1 MMTDAVVELIAARRV
16 IEIAQHLS
24 TSLEVFAP
32 KAELVELLLAARS
45 RDRVAKPQKDVL
57 LEIVTSGPQGPR
69 GDSGAKASL
78 SDHPDNALS
87 ATAEGTLFAPYLE
100 YSTIDW

>member
-1 MMTDAVVELIAARRV
+1 V

-32 KAELVELLLAARS
+32 IAELVELPLLPAA
-45 RDRVAKPQKDVL
+45 VIELQNQKNVL

-87 ATAEGTLFAPYLE
+87 ATAEGTLFAPYLD
-100 YSTIDW
+100 YSTTDW

>member
-1 MMTDAVVELIAARRV
+1 MMTDAVVEVIAARRV

-32 KAELVELLLAARS
+32 KAELVELLLAPAS
-45 RDRVAKPQKDVL
+45 VIALPPLKDVL
-57 LEIVTSGPQGPR
+57 LEIVPSGPQGPR

>member
-1 MMTDAVVELIAARRV
+1 MMTDAVVEVIAARCV

-32 KAELVELLLAARS
+32 KAELVELLLAPA
-45 RDRVAKPQKDVL
+45 VVIELQPQKNAL

>member
-1 MMTDAVVELIAARRV
+1 MMTDAVVEVIEARRV

-32 KAELVELLLAARS
+32 IAELVELPLLPAA
-45 RDRVAKPQKDVL
+45 VIELQNQKNAL
-57 LEIVTSGPQGPR
+57 LEIVTSGPQGSR
-69 GDSGAKASL
+69 GDSGAKASV

>member
-32 KAELVELLLAARS
+32 KAEMVELLLAHAA
-45 RDRVAKPQKDVL
+45 VIELQPQKDVL

>member
-1 MMTDAVVELIAARRV
+1 MTDAVVEVIKARRV

-24 TSLEVFAP
+24 TSLEVLAP
-32 KAELVELLLAARS
+32 IAELVELPLLPAA
-45 RDRVAKPQKDVL
+45 VIELQNQKNVL

-69 GDSGAKASL
+69 GDSGAKASV

-100 YSTIDW
+100 YSTTDW

>member
-1 MMTDAVVELIAARRV
+1 MMTDAVVEVIAARRV

-32 KAELVELLLAARS
+32 KAELVELLLAPAA
-45 RDRVAKPQKDVL
+45 VIELQPQKDVL

-69 GDSGAKASL
+69 SDSGAKASL

>member
-1 MMTDAVVELIAARRV
+1 MMTDAVVEVIAARRV

-32 KAELVELLLAARS
+32 KAELVELLLAPAG
-45 RDRVAKPQKDVL
+45 VIELQPQKDVL

>member
-1 MMTDAVVELIAARRV
+1 MMTDPVVEVIAARRV
-16 IEIAQHLS
+16 IEIVQHLS
-24 TSLEVFAP
+24 TSLEVFTP
-32 KAELVELLLAARS
+32 KAELVELLLAPAA
-45 RDRVAKPQKDVL
+45 VIELQAQKDVL

>member
-1 MMTDAVVELIAARRV
+1 MMTDAVVEVIAARRV

-24 TSLEVFAP
+24 TSLEVFTP
-32 KAELVELLLAARS
+32 KAELVELLLAPAA
-45 RDRVAKPQKDVL
+45 VIELQLQEDVL

-87 ATAEGTLFAPYLE
+87 ATAE
-100 YSTIDW
+100 

>member
-1 MMTDAVVELIAARRV
+1 MMTDAVVEVIAARRV

-32 KAELVELLLAARS
+32 KAELVELLLAPAA
-45 RDRVAKPQKDVL
+45 VIELQPQKDVL
-57 LEIVTSGPQGPR
+57 LEIVTSGPQGPC

>member
-1 MMTDAVVELIAARRV
+1 M

-32 KAELVELLLAARS
+32 IAELVELPLLPAA
-45 RDRVAKPQKDVL
+45 VIELQNQKNVL

-69 GDSGAKASL
+69 GDSGAKASV

-100 YSTIDW
+100 YSTTDW

>member
-1 MMTDAVVELIAARRV
+1 MMTDAVVEVIAARRV

-32 KAELVELLLAARS
+32 KAKLVELLLAPAA
-45 RDRVAKPQKDVL
+45 VIELQPQKDVL

>member
-1 MMTDAVVELIAARRV
+1 MMTDAVVEVIEARRV

-24 TSLEVFAP
+24 TSLEVLAP
-32 KAELVELLLAARS
+32 IAELVELPLLPAA
-45 RDRVAKPQKDVL
+45 VIELQNQKNAL

-69 GDSGAKASL
+69 GDSGAKASV

-100 YSTIDW
+100 YSTTDW

>member
-1 MMTDAVVELIAARRV
+1 MMTDAVVEVIAARRV

-24 TSLEVFAP
+24 TSLEIFAP
-32 KAELVELLLAARS
+32 KAELVEFLLAPAA
-45 RDRVAKPQKDVL
+45 VIELQTQTDVL

>member
-1 MMTDAVVELIAARRV
+1 MMTDAVVEVIAARRV

-32 KAELVELLLAARS
+32 KAELVELLLAPAA
-45 RDRVAKPQKDVL
+45 VIELQPQKDVL

-87 ATAEGTLFAPYLE
+87 ATAEGKLFAPYLE

>member
-1 MMTDAVVELIAARRV
+1 MMTDAVVEVIEARRV

-24 TSLEVFAP
+24 TNLEVFAP
-32 KAELVELLLAARS
+32 IAELVELPLLPAA
-45 RDRVAKPQKDVL
+45 VIELQNQKNAL

-69 GDSGAKASL
+69 GDSGAKASV

-100 YSTIDW
+100 YSTTDW

>member
-32 KAELVELLLAARS
+32 KAELVELLLAPAA
-45 RDRVAKPQKDVL
+45 VIELQPQKDVL

-69 GDSGAKASL
+69 GDSGAKTSL

-87 ATAEGTLFAPYLE
+87 ATAEGTLLAPYLE

>member
-1 MMTDAVVELIAARRV
+1 MMTDAVVEVIEARRV

-24 TSLEVFAP
+24 NSLEVFAP
-32 KAELVELLLAARS
+32 KSELVELPLLPAA
-45 RDRVAKPQKDVL
+45 VIELQNQKNVL

-69 GDSGAKASL
+69 GDSGAKASV

-100 YSTIDW
+100 YSTTDW

>member
-1 MMTDAVVELIAARRV
+1 MMTDAVVEVIAARRV

-32 KAELVELLLAARS
+32 KAEIELQ
-45 RDRVAKPQKDVL
+45 PQKDVL

-78 SDHPDNALS
+78 SDHPNNALS

>member
-32 KAELVELLLAARS
+32 KAEMVELLLSPAA
-45 RDRVAKPQKDVL
+45 VIELQPQKDVL

>member
-1 MMTDAVVELIAARRV
+1 MMTDAVVEVIAARRV

-32 KAELVELLLAARS
+32 KAELVERLLAPAA
-45 RDRVAKPQKDVL
+45 VIELQPQKDVL

-100 YSTIDW
+100 YSTTDW

>member
-1 MMTDAVVELIAARRV
+1 MMTDAVVEVIAARRV

-24 TSLEVFAP
+24 TSLEVFSP
-32 KAELVELLLAARS
+32 KAELVELLLAPAA
-45 RDRVAKPQKDVL
+45 VIELQPQKDVL

-78 SDHPDNALS
+78 SDHADNALS

>member
-32 KAELVELLLAARS
+32 KAELVELLLAPAS
-45 RDRVAKPQKDVL
+45 VIELQPQKDVL

>member
-1 MMTDAVVELIAARRV
+1 MMTDAVVEVIEARPV

-24 TSLEVFAP
+24 TNLEVFAP
-32 KAELVELLLAARS
+32 IAELVELPLLPAA
-45 RDRVAKPQKDVL
+45 VIELQNQKNVL

-69 GDSGAKASL
+69 GDSGAKASV

-87 ATAEGTLFAPYLE
+87 ATAEGTLFAPYLD
-100 YSTIDW
+100 YSTTDW

>member
-1 MMTDAVVELIAARRV
+1 MMTDAVVEVIAARRV
-16 IEIAQHLS
+16 IELQ
-24 TSLEVFAP
+24 
-32 KAELVELLLAARS
+32 
-45 RDRVAKPQKDVL
+45 PQKDVL

-78 SDHPDNALS
+78 SDHPDKALS
-87 ATAEGTLFAPYLE
+87 VTAEGTLFAPYLE

>member
-1 MMTDAVVELIAARRV
+1 MMADAVVEVIEARRV

-24 TSLEVFAP
+24 TSLEIVAP
-32 KAELVELLLAARS
+32 KAELVELLLAPAA
-45 RDRVAKPQKDVL
+45 VIELQAQADVL
-57 LEIVTSGPQGPR
+57 LEIMTSGPQGPR
-69 GDSGAKASL
+69 GDSGAKASVL
-78 SDHPDNALS
+78 DHPDNALS

>member
-1 MMTDAVVELIAARRV
+1 MMTDAVVEVIAARRV
-16 IEIAQHLS
+16 IEIARHLS
-24 TSLEVFAP
+24 TSLEVFTP
-32 KAELVELLLAARS
+32 KAELVELLLAPAA
-45 RDRVAKPQKDVL
+45 VIELQPQKDVL

>member
-1 MMTDAVVELIAARRV
+1 ML
-16 IEIAQHLS
+16 
-24 TSLEVFAP
+24 AP
-32 KAELVELLLAARS
+32 KAELVELPLLPAAVIELQS
-45 RDRVAKPQKDVL
+45 QKNVL

-69 GDSGAKASL
+69 GDSGAKASV

-100 YSTIDW
+100 YSTTDW